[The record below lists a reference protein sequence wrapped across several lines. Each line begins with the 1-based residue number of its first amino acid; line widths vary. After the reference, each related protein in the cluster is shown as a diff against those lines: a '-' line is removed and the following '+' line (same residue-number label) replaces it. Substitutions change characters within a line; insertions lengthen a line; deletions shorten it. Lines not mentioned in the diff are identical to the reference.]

1 MAGVGVSLAALVDER
16 GTVVQWPNRPSW
28 RGLAF
33 KALLEKRL
41 AVPVSIE
48 DDANVA
54 ALAEA
59 TLGAGRDYRDV
70 LVLMVGTGVGAD

>member
-1 MAGVGVSLAALVDER
+1 MERSSSGLIARHGAGWH
-16 GTVVQWPNRPSW
+16 Q
-28 RGLAF
+28 
-33 KALLEKRL
+33 ALLEKRL

-70 LVLMVGTGVGAD
+70 LVLMVGTGVGRD